1 MLNGLKCFIHRWPIL
16 AKFRIVNNRHVFEN
30 VEATSEAY
38 LSESAR
44 SPEYPPSYAC
54 VACLGGVNHFV
65 FLACRTTTSAVHLEI
80 MTPRWTCF
88 TNNLLYLG
96 LFCPTHPTSTSQ
108 SWHTQCVRD
117 IALQLATNLSARQIQ
132 LRTDSSRR
140 QQTVLLSLLPQAP
153 YNLPVAAPY
162 NLSEAARG
170 LLFLQALTSIRED
183 IGSKTYLSPGPNQHA
198 GGHT

>member
-65 FLACRTTTSAVHLEI
+65 ILACRTTTSAVHLEI

-96 LFCPTHPTSTSQ
+96 LFARHIRLQQARAGTHNVSGT
-108 SWHTQCVRD
+108 
-117 IALQLATNLSARQIQ
+117 
-132 LRTDSSRR
+132 LR
-140 QQTVLLSLLPQAP
+140 
-153 YNLPVAAPY
+153 YNLLQTCQRGKSNSGRTQVAVSRLCCYRSCHRRPTTC
-162 NLSEAARG
+162 L
-170 LLFLQALTSIRED
+170 
-183 IGSKTYLSPGPNQHA
+183 
-198 GGHT
+198 